1 MSLPQSLL
9 RPKVRQ
15 HLIFCVCLVLLAIAL
30 PFAYQTWQ
38 RGQVLLHQG
47 QKALAAENYAQAAT
61 YLERAH
67 RAGLDSVRLLHQ
79 LAQANVQI
87 DCWDQAEEVY
97 RKIVH
102 NNPDKLEFQLELAQV
117 LFVRGHLQQAMQRV
131 QSILAQRP
139 KWSQA
144 LYLKGKIYTS
154 AGDFEAAIAVY
165 RKILGET
172 T

>member
-1 MSLPQSLL
+1 MSLSQFLL
-9 RPKVRQ
+9 RPKTRQ
-15 HLIFCVCLVLLAIAL
+15 YLLFCVCLVLLAIAL
-30 PFAYQTWQ
+30 PFAYHTWQ

-47 QKALAAENYAQAAT
+47 QTALAAENYAQAAT

-67 RAGLDSVRLLHQ
+67 RAGLDSVRLVHQ
-79 LAQANVQI
+79 LAQANIQI
-87 DCWDQAEEVY
+87 GRWDEAEEAY
-97 RKIVH
+97 RALVH